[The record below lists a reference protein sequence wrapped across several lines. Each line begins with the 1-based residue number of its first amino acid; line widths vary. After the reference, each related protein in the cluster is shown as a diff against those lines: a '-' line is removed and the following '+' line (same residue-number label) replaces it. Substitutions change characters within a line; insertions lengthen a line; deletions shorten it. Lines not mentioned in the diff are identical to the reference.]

1 MGVGWEIK
9 YVSRVPLSCLALWD
23 PLHPKGGCR
32 LQLNHQLWHHSLSA
46 GSLLDFLKTDEGNKL
61 LLPKLIDFSAQ
72 VRKEQTF
79 PSSEYPLSS

>member
-1 MGVGWEIK
+1 MGDQVCFQ
-9 YVSRVPLSCLALWD
+9 SPLALQ
-23 PLHPKGGCR
+23 LFGTLCHPKGGCR